1 MKFKKLALVLV
12 VVLMASTL
20 APVFAKS
27 PFADVPADH
36 WAYDSIVELAAAG
49 LIEGYPDGTYGGS
62 RMMTRYEAA
71 MVFARALTRL
81 ENQIADTNVLPELD
95 KIKAELMAEIKA
107 QMAAMD
113 KPVVETKVVEKVGV
127 VDEETLARVRAA
139 EIAAEGLEGDIAY
152 VEARVLGLIDGIRYD
167 VNKLQEQVDAPAV
180 EQPSM
185 EEIEALIAA
194 KVQEGIL
201 EAALSAKEVVKETTV
216 VEKVVSTT
224 PELTEEDVEL
234 IAQAMIAQQLQQ
246 YELLIVRAL
255 RENAEQTER
264 IEALEAA
271 QAELATKEELAE
283 VKTAVKA
290 LEKIKL
296 GGTLELKADSYDED
310 EDQHRYEYA
319 QTANLNL
326 NIKVSDT
333 VNVKAIASGS
343 IKPNEAAPFSM
354 STYGVDVTSE
364 GLAKRL
370 LVGKRVVTGPEVN
383 SRFGSYVLAPLG
395 GSYRYQFAG
404 LADLDVVEGL
414 TGNILLAS
422 PKAGVEEDIIVGLG
436 LKYKLSP
443 AFGVKTAV
451 TGLKPFDKAVPTA
464 KALGA
469 GIFGE
474 IAKVKYDGEFS
485 YDRNATADNML
496 FGGSLSTKLGPVS
509 LSGKYVQAQ
518 DNYGATG
525 SLVKRPFV
533 EDSANLLELGAGV
546 EFLGID
552 LDGTFYREAKEATET
567 AKAYKLGASAG
578 FDLVVPVR
586 VAATYAVNDKAA
598 EEDKNASEIKLAV
611 GPEKAP
617 ELGFNYGASFTMI
630 KNKIKDDKWKVAGNY
645 TGEAENIVAANL
657 GYKFDLRGAV
667 IGLGYGATYTMP
679 VESAK
684 EKTLKHKV
692 DLGYDF
698 TKDVKLTLGSVITQT
713 LSEPIDNLVSYNAG
727 LSVKF

>member
-290 LEKIKL
+290 LEKVKF
-296 GGTLELKADSYDED
+296 GGTLNFKAENKEGAAYKFEQKADL
-310 EDQHRYEYA
+310 
-319 QTANLNL
+319 TL
-326 NIKVSDT
+326 NIKASDT
-333 VNVKAIASGS
+333 VNVKAIANGS
-343 IKPNEAAPFSM
+343 ITPEGEDGAFEIGV
-354 STYGVDVTSE
+354 YGVDVTSE

-370 LVGKRVVTGPEVN
+370 LVGKRVVTGADVN
-383 SRFGSYVLAPLG
+383 ARFGSYVLDVG
-395 GSYRYQFAG
+395 GKTRYQFAG
-404 LADLDVVEGL
+404 LADLDIIHGL
-414 TGNILLAS
+414 TGNILLANR
-422 PKAGVEEDIIVGLG
+422 KDADTDVLVGLG
-436 LKYKLSP
+436 LKYELSP

-451 TGLKPFDKAVPTA
+451 TGLKPNDQAVPTA

-474 IAKVKYDGEFS
+474 IAKVKYNGEFS
-485 YDRNATADNML
+485 YDRNADAENML

-552 LDGTFYREAKEATET
+552 LDGTFYREAKEITET
-567 AKAYKLGASAG
+567 AKAYKLGAAAG
-578 FDLVVPVR
+578 FDLFVPVR
-586 VAATYAVNDKAA
+586 VAATYTVNDKAA
-598 EEDKNASEIKLAV
+598 EEVKNASEIKLSV

-617 ELGFNYGASFTMI
+617 ERGLNYGASFAMI
-630 KNKIKDDKWKVAGNY
+630 KNKIDDNWKKAADY
-645 TGEAENIVAANL
+645 TGIDENVLAANL
-657 GYKFDLRGAV
+657 GYKTDFRGAV
-667 IGLGYGATYTMP
+667 LGLGYGATFTMP
-679 VESAK
+679 VEPAD
-684 EKTLKHKV
+684 EKTLEHKV

-698 TKDVKLTLGSVITQT
+698 TKDVKLTLGSTIKQT
-713 LSEPIDNLVSYNAG
+713 LSDPVDNVVTYNAG

>member
-1 MKFKKLALVLV
+1 MKLKKLALVLV

-49 LIEGYPDGTYGGS
+49 LIEGYPDGTFGGS

-81 ENQIADTNVLPELD
+81 EGQIADTDVLPELD
-95 KIKAELMAEIKA
+95 KIKADLMAEIKA
-107 QMAAMD
+107 QMAALD
-113 KPVVETKVVEKVGV
+113 KPVVETKVVEKVV
-127 VDEETLARVRAA
+127 VDRDVDEATLDRIRAN
-139 EIAAEGLEGDIAY
+139 EIAAEALEGDIAY

-216 VEKVVSTT
+216 VERVVSTT

-255 RENAEQTER
+255 RENAEQSER
-264 IEALEAA
+264 LDALEAA
-271 QAELATKEELAE
+271 QADLATKEELAE

-290 LEKIKL
+290 LEKVKF
-296 GGTLELKADSYDED
+296 GGTLEFKGNNTYDKDTATYGYEAVQSVDLSLNVKA
-310 EDQHRYEYA
+310 
-319 QTANLNL
+319 
-326 NIKVSDT
+326 SDT
-333 VNVKAIASGS
+333 VNVKAFGKGAISFAPASALEFTS
-343 IKPNEAAPFSM
+343 
-354 STYGVDVTSE
+354 YGAEVTSQ
-364 GLAKRL
+364 GLLNRL
-370 LVGKRVVTGPEVN
+370 VVGKKAVKGGDIN
-383 SRFGSYVLAPLG
+383 ARFGSYVLNFSNDA
-395 GSYRYQFAG
+395 SYLFGG
-404 LADLDVVEGL
+404 LADLKIVEGL
-414 TGNILLAS
+414 TGNVLLGSNDPATDVT
-422 PKAGVEEDIIVGLG
+422 AGLA
-436 LKYKLSP
+436 LKYELSP
-443 AFGVKTAV
+443 AFGVKAAV
-451 TGLKPFDKAVPTA
+451 AALKPADKPIPTA
-464 KALGA
+464 KTVGA

-474 IAKVKYDGEFS
+474 IAKIKYAGDFS
-485 YDRNATADNML
+485 LDLKEKEDNML
-496 FGGSLSTKLGPVS
+496 FGGSASTKLGAFS
-509 LSGKYVQAQ
+509 LSGKYVMAQ
-518 DNYGATG
+518 DKYGID

-552 LDGTFYREAKEATET
+552 VDGTFYREANAAKDET
-567 AKAYKLGASAG
+567 AKAYKLAASTG
-578 FDLVVPVR
+578 FDLFVPFR
-586 VAATYAVNDKAA
+586 VAATYAVNDKAT
-598 EEDKNASEIKLAV
+598 DDVKNYSQIKFSV

-617 ELGFNYGASFTMI
+617 DRGFNYGASFTMT
-630 KNKIKDDKWKVAGNY
+630 KNKAANWKKVADYKGVD
-645 TGEAENIVAANL
+645 ENVVAANL
-657 GYKFDLRGAV
+657 GYKTDFRGAV
-667 IGLGYGATYTMP
+667 LGLGYGATFTMP
-679 VESAK
+679 VEPVGD
-684 EKTLKHKV
+684 KTLEHKV
-692 DLGYDF
+692 NLGYDF
-698 TKDVKLTLGSVITQT
+698 TKDVKLTLGSTIKQT
-713 LSEPIDNLVSYNAG
+713 LTDPIANIVTYNAG